1 MKVDNADY
9 DIGGNNTI
17 FVKKTASW
25 ACYSKKYL

>member
-17 FVKKTASW
+17 FVKTASW
-25 ACYSKKYL
+25 ACYSKK

>member
-17 FVKKTASW
+17 FVKTASW
-25 ACYSKKYL
+25 ALSLLQ